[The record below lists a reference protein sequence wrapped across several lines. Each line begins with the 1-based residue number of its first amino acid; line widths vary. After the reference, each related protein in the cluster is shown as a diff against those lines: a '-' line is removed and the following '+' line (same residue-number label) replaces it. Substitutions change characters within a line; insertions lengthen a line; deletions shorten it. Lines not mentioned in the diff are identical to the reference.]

1 MKDKF
6 YVTTPIYYVNAEP
19 HIGHAYTTILADF
32 MCRFHAML
40 GYDAYFLTGTDE
52 HGDKINQAARTHN
65 TTPQEYADRIS
76 GLFRKTWTDLGIGFN
91 DFIRTTEK
99 RHMAVVQAIL
109 QKVYD
114 RGDIYFGSYG
124 GFYCVGC
131 ERFFTE
137 KEMVDGK
144 CPDHNLKLDFIE
156 EKNYFFTMSKYQ
168 NWLIDH
174 IEKNPDFIRPE
185 RYRNEVMALL
195 KSEALEDLCISRP
208 KSRLQW
214 GITLPFDEN
223 YVTYVWFDALI
234 NYISALGYPDGDK
247 FAAYWPVV
255 EHIIAKDIVKPHGI
269 FWPTMLK
276 SAGIEPYRH
285 LNVHG
290 YWNMQDAKMSKSLG
304 NVVTP
309 KDLVDRYGNDQ
320 IRYFFLREMNFGH
333 DARFSEDVIID
344 RINFDLANDW
354 GNLVNR
360 LLNMVARY
368 FDGAVPPFDK
378 AEPVERGDLIA
389 RFKSAADEYIANA
402 RIFQTSTGLEKLW
415 EFIRYL
421 NKYIDTNRP
430 WQLAKEKNIARL
442 GSIMRNLLE
451 AVYGITVLLSPALVK
466 SSESIFKAL
475 KAENKPRDIEA
486 IASFTILDD
495 GGRISDPGILFPRLE
510 KGGAESG
517 AVKKAETKKQGEK
530 QMTPQ
535 TEGLIDIS
543 EFAKI
548 DIRVAKILTADK
560 IDGSEKLLQLQV
572 DSGLDQRT
580 IIAGIAKWYEPS
592 SLVGK
597 KILLVANLKPATI
610 FKRTSNG
617 MLLAAKAPE
626 SDRPV
631 LIIVDD
637 AIQTRTIISSRFKR
651 PSASS
656 RTTRSK
662 WSSMQETSPPRKCSI
677 CSKISNPCLCWE
689 TAISIPKP

>member
-1 MKDKF
+1 MQKKF

-32 MCRFHAML
+32 MSRFYSML

-52 HGDKINQAARTHN
+52 HGDKINQAARAHN
-65 TTPQEYADRIS
+65 TTPQEYADKIS
-76 GLFRKTWTDLGIGFN
+76 GLFRKTWTDIGIRFN

-99 RHMAVVQAIL
+99 RHIAVVQAIL

-144 CPDHNLKLDFIE
+144 CPDHNLKLEFIE

-168 NWLIDH
+168 DWLIGH
-174 IEKNPDFIRPE
+174 IEKNPEFIRPD
-185 RYRNEVMALL
+185 RYKNEVMALL

-234 NYISALGYPDGDK
+234 NYISALGYPDGDT

-333 DARFSEDVIID
+333 DARFSEDVITD
-344 RINFDLANDW
+344 RINYDLANDW

-360 LLNMVARY
+360 LLNMVAKY
-368 FDGAVPPFDK
+368 FESTVPPFDP
-378 AEPVERGDLIA
+378 AEPAERDDLIA
-389 RFKSAADEYIANA
+389 RFKSAADDYIANA
-402 RIFQTSTGLEKLW
+402 KIFQTSAGLEKLW

-421 NKYIDTNRP
+421 NKYIDTNKP
-430 WQLAKEKNIARL
+430 WQLAKEKNFARL

-451 AVYGITVLLSPALVK
+451 AVYGIAVLLSPALVK
-466 SSESIFKAL
+466 SCEAIFKSLQAD
-475 KAENKPRDIEA
+475 NKPRDIEA
-486 IASFTILDD
+486 ITSFTILDD
-495 GGRISDPGILFPRLE
+495 GRKISDPGILFPRLE
-510 KGGAESG
+510 KGAAGNGA
-517 AVKKAETKKQGEK
+517 AKKAETKKQGEK
-530 QMTPQ
+530 PMTSQ
-535 TEGLIDIS
+535 TEGLVDIT
-543 EFAKI
+543 EFSKI
-548 DIRVAKILTADK
+548 DIRVAKILTADR

-572 DSGLDQRT
+572 DSGIDQRT
-580 IIAGIAKWYEPS
+580 IIAGIAKWYEPAA
-592 SLVGK
+592 LIGK

-626 SDRPV
+626 SERPV

-637 AIQTRTIISSRFKR
+637 TI
-651 PSASS
+651 PEG
-656 RTTRSK
+656 SK
-662 WSSMQETSPPRKCSI
+662 
-677 CSKISNPCLCWE
+677 LG
-689 TAISIPKP
+689 

>member
-1 MKDKF
+1 LCIHARRCIRGILPLRVRDSAGEGIHLWRVARAKSTTGNIPMKDKF

-32 MCRFHAML
+32 MTRFYSML
-40 GYDAYFLTGTDE
+40 GYDSYFLTGTDE

-65 TTPQEYADRIS
+65 TTPQEYADKIS
-76 GLFRKTWTDLGIGFN
+76 GLFKKTWTDMDIRFN

-99 RHMAVVQAIL
+99 RHVAVVQAIL

-144 CPDHNLKLDFIE
+144 CPDHDRKLDFIE

-168 NWLIDH
+168 DWLIDH

-185 RYRNEVMALL
+185 RYKNEVMALL

-247 FAAYWPVV
+247 FAVYWPVV

-360 LLNMVARY
+360 LLNMVVRY
-368 FDGAVPPFDK
+368 FDGVVPPFDR
-378 AEPVERGDLIA
+378 AEPADRDDLIA
-389 RFKSAADEYIANA
+389 RFTSAADDYIANA
-402 RIFQTSTGLEKLW
+402 KIFQTSTGLEKLW
-415 EFIRYL
+415 EFVRYL

-430 WQLAKEKNIARL
+430 WQLAKDKNSARL

-451 AVYGITVLLSPALVK
+451 AVYGITVLLSPALAK
-466 SSESIFKAL
+466 SSEAIFKAL
-475 KAENKPRDIEA
+475 KAENKPRDLKTIS
-486 IASFTILDD
+486 SFTVLDD
-495 GGRISDPGILFPRLE
+495 GARISDPGILFPRLE
-510 KGGAESG
+510 KGAAESG
-517 AVKKAETKKQGEK
+517 APKKAETKKQGEK
-530 QMTPQ
+530 QMTSQ
-535 TEGLIDIS
+535 AEGLIDIS
-543 EFAKI
+543 EFAKV

-572 DSGLDQRT
+572 DSGIDQRI
-580 IIAGIAKWYEPS
+580 IIAGIAKWYEPA

-626 SDRPV
+626 SERPV

-637 AIQTRTIISSRFKR
+637 
-651 PSASS
+651 
-656 RTTRSK
+656 
-662 WSSMQETSPPRKCSI
+662 
-677 CSKISNPCLCWE
+677 
-689 TAISIPKP
+689 SIPEGSKLG